1 MNLTA
6 AACQSGVKNCQG
18 AAIIGGVHTNVVV
31 SEFENKLFIVVSQ
44 LERLGTL
51 VELTRERENFD
62 DGCAPPT
69 FNTKVLLGK
78 DDPLTHVMARNI
90 VSKIPVSKP
99 ILIAM
104 ALKDTKPETIRSLEE
119 LVHMHRTWDAK

>member
-1 MNLTA
+1 M
-6 AACQSGVKNCQG
+6 V
-18 AAIIGGVHTNVVV
+18 GGVHTNVVV
-31 SEFENKLFIVVSQ
+31 SEFDNKLFIIVSQ
-44 LERLGTL
+44 LQKLGTL

-62 DGCAPPT
+62 DPSNTPT
-69 FNTKVLLGK
+69 FNSKVLLGK

-104 ALKDTKPETIRSLEE
+104 ALKDTKPEIIRSLED
-119 LVHMHRTWDAK
+119 LVHLHRTWDAK